1 RGARR
6 KGPSPDDAAPRHVPF
21 APLASPPDDRG
32 PRPLHRRRRR
42 RHRLR
47 GVAAIAALRVPRARP
62 MREPFARV
70 RIRCRGEQTLSG
82 GFSLL
87 PTLPDAEVLVVD
99 ETGKERPIDVT
110 SIHWE
115 VSDDGEPSFA
125 TLVVPGPE

>member
-1 RGARR
+1 
-6 KGPSPDDAAPRHVPF
+6 
-21 APLASPPDDRG
+21 
-32 PRPLHRRRRR
+32 
-42 RHRLR
+42 
-47 GVAAIAALRVPRARP
+47 
-62 MREPFARV
+62 
-70 RIRCRGEQTLSG
+70 

-125 TLVVPGPE
+125 TLVVPGPEVDIEAGADIELATGQEIDHARALLNRLAELDPSEADYLLAAELEHARADGAARLQRILGGR